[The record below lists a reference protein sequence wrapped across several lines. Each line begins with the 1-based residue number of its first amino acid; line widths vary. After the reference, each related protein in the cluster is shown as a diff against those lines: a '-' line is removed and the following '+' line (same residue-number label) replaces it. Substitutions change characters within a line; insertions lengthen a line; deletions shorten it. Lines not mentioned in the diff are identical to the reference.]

1 MEISGV
7 AINHDEMSVLVGNET
22 LPAAGVVVATD
33 ERVVITMPPGPKEG
47 GEVSIKIKQ
56 PVGAGT

>member
-22 LPAAGVVVATD
+22 LPAASVVVATD

-47 GEVSIKIKQ
+47 GEVSIKI
-56 PVGAGT
+56 